1 MTAGC
6 PDISSVGS
14 WTSLP
19 TSLFASIGDRLSTAP
34 LYSLFFWLLSVRLST
49 VCRIVNR
56 PPSCIIKLILFT
68 SAYTVKHRF
77 YYGNDI
83 RCRFNRILI
92 FHYYNR
98 IIVKTD
104 CIFCKCHFP
113 DVWVLDVQSIL

>member
-34 LYSLFFWLLSVRLST
+34 LYSLFFWLLSVCLST

-56 PPSCIIKLILFT
+56 HTDNNQKNKDRKSTRLNSSHVSISYAVFCLIKKRTPQLR
-68 SAYTVKHRF
+68 AAA
-77 YYGNDI
+77 
-83 RCRFNRILI
+83 
-92 FHYYNR
+92 
-98 IIVKTD
+98 
-104 CIFCKCHFP
+104 P
-113 DVWVLDVQSIL
+113 